1 MRALLTLV
9 LAGWTVSASAA
20 PRSGGDTSTGLLFHD
35 TCAGGKAPVCSRLGR
50 MFMPGFVTRNEQRAL
65 RASKAYCELLGTPWE
80 CLDARERVLRQRP
93 PDLPA
98 AARFAEGACK
108 SGSPRG
114 CVLWAEAVGCGRGVP
129 ADVKKGLGV
138 LRRQCEQS
146 PQACLELA
154 VWLDFPGAAAA
165 LDGSPAKASATYVAA
180 EIALTND
187 RVDRAAELLA
197 LLPRSQSPWPERRA
211 FLSAMI
217 GLARR
222 DQAAFR
228 AGVKQLQTLKPDERV
243 TRILGRVASGDWT
256 AGWMPALIS
265 AWTEERKP
273 ELKGDPFL
281 LPSFEP
287 QSTCIPDE
295 REPANAG
302 SPDTVEGFVTRLA
315 HRFHGRPRL
324 PPPRALLEAAQIH
337 AAGRDDGVRLIAL
350 SLLVEP
356 FLTAEQRE
364 QSRAPAAATL
374 AALADAHP
382 REPFFQLAAV
392 AGPDAETAPVGVPAL
407 ERLERLTKLGQ
418 LRFPGRLLQQTL
430 ERYLAPD
437 DFSDFGLS
445 TAVEVVLDIDLER
458 YLERVLNEAGAPERR
473 VAVVRTLAWQ
483 MSRSE
488 WLVHLFTGARLLSAV
503 AERTGSD
510 ADRALAAS
518 TLAHGQRLWSSWT
531 TFPRMGRWPASALPD
546 ELRARGFEDEVGV
559 LERYA
564 AMGAE

>member
-1 MRALLTLV
+1 MRALLTLL
-9 LAGWTVSASAA
+9 LAGWTASDSAA
-20 PRSGGDTSTGLLFHD
+20 PRTGGDTSMGLLLHD
-35 TCAGGKAPVCSRLGR
+35 TCAGAKAPVCNRLGR
-50 MFMPGFVTRNEQRAL
+50 LFTPGFVTRNEQKAL
-65 RASKAYCELLGTPWE
+65 RASRAYCELLGTPWE

-93 PDLPA
+93 PDVA
-98 AARFAEGACK
+98 AAATFADGACAA
-108 SGSPRG
+108 GSPRG
-114 CVLWAEAVGCGRGVP
+114 CVLWAETLGCGRGVR
-129 ADVKKGLGV
+129 ADVKKGLSV

-154 VWLDFPGAAAA
+154 VWLDFPAARSA
-165 LDGSPAKASATYVAA
+165 LDGSPAKANATYVAA
-180 EIALTND
+180 QIALTNAL
-187 RVDRAAELLA
+187 VGRAAELMA
-197 LLPRSQSPWPERRA
+197 LLPKNAPPWPERRA

-228 AGVKQLQTLKPDERV
+228 AGVEQLRTLKPDERV
-243 TRILGRVASGDWT
+243 TRILGRVASGGQE

-273 ELKGDPFL
+273 ELRSDPFL

-295 REPANAG
+295 REPANAA
-302 SPDTVEGFVTRLA
+302 PAETPEGFVTRLA
-315 HRFHGRPRL
+315 HRFHGRPRM
-324 PPPRALLEAAQIH
+324 PPAPALLEAARLH
-337 AAGRDDGVRLIAL
+337 AAGTDPGVRLIAL

-356 FLTAEQRE
+356 FLTPEQRDG
-364 QSRAPAAATL
+364 SRAPAAAAL
-374 AALADAHP
+374 AALAEAHP
-382 REPFFQLAAV
+382 REPFFHLAAV

-407 ERLERLTKLGQ
+407 ERLERLIKLGELQ
-418 LRFPGRLLQQTL
+418 FPGRLLRETL
-430 ERYLAPD
+430 ERTLGAD
-437 DFSDFGLS
+437 DFRDFGLS

-458 YLERVLNEAGAPERR
+458 YLERVLNEAGQPERR
-473 VAVVRTLAWQ
+473 VAAVRTLAWQ
-483 MSRSE
+483 LSRSG
-488 WLVHLFTGARLLSAV
+488 WLVHLFTGARLLSDV

-510 ADRALAAS
+510 ADRAMAAS
-518 TLAHGQRLWSSWT
+518 TLARGQRLWSGWT
-531 TFPRMGRWPASALPD
+531 TFPRLGRWPSSALPD